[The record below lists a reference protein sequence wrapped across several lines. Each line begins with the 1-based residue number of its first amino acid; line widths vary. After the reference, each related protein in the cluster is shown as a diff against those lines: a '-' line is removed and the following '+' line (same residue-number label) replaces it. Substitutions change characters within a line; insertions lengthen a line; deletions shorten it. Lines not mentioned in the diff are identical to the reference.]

1 MSERFPQLVLILIVL
16 CSSLP
21 FIQQAFHLDDRLYLE
36 IADNI
41 LNKPFFPFDYLIVFE
56 GLVAPDT
63 ASHGHLPLVSY
74 YIAFLKVVTGSD
86 SEWVYHLAFLVFPL
100 LGAVGFY
107 DLAKGH
113 LRFPLPAACL
123 LALSPAFFVSS
134 HTLMMDVPLVAFWIF
149 CLSRFLR
156 ICEGRGARLDWVLCA
171 SSLLAAA
178 FVSMLTAGLLVLM
191 AAYLLIN
198 GGVKGGYLPAGR
210 QFWPMVGLLS
220 LPIWLWLIWH
230 LRAYFHYD
238 RLVLINT
245 FLLMSKREA
254 FSWELM
260 GTKSLS
266 FILNVGG
273 TFLFPLALW
282 YGFARRF
289 SVRIMLL
296 VFILSFVPFYAL
308 FTGWTW
314 IQIFLFA
321 LFLSSGLLVL
331 WHLLYLIVGFLAWGW
346 NELLLSGFGQLAHS
360 FGELCSPVPAGP
372 NSPQQLEIVRLRK
385 RELLFLLWFLGIAF
399 TCLIAYYIGSV
410 RYTLLALPPLLLL
423 WMRALERRIQEIYF
437 LRNLIWT
444 SVILTAVYSMLIGY
458 GDYRFA
464 ETYRRS
470 SEEITRQYAQPGR
483 TLWYSGEWG
492 FRYYFERKGAEL
504 LASDRVGPK
513 LGDVIIKPYLAT
525 PWVTLYDGPEYS
537 ELLDQH
543 TPLLEY
549 PLRILDFSSHA
560 GFYSSWFGLLPFSIT
575 SGERWEWFNVFRVI
589 KEYDGPIPEPGKYP
603 LGR

>member
-1 MSERFPQLVLILIVL
+1 MSERFPRLILILIVL
-16 CSSLP
+16 CGSLP
-21 FIQQAFHLDDRLYLE
+21 FIHQAFHLDDRIYLE

-41 LNKPFFPFDYLIVFE
+41 LNQPFFPFDYLIVFE
-56 GLVAPDT
+56 GLVAPDA
-63 ASHGHLPLVSY
+63 ASHGHLPLISY
-74 YIAFLKVVTGSD
+74 YIAFLKVLTGSD
-86 SEWVYHLAFLVFPL
+86 SEWVYHLAFLVFPM

-123 LALSPAFFVSS
+123 LAVSPAYFVSS
-134 HTLMMDVPLVAFWIF
+134 HTLMTDVPLVAFWVF
-149 CLSRFLR
+149 SLSRFLR

-171 SSLLAAA
+171 LTLLAAA
-178 FVSMLTAGLLVLM
+178 FISMLTVGLLILM
-191 AAYLLIN
+191 AAYLVIH
-198 GGVKGGYLPAGR
+198 GGVKGEPIPTGR
-210 QFWPMVGLLS
+210 QFWPMVVLLC
-220 LPIWLWLIWH
+220 LPILLWLIWH

-238 RLVLINT
+238 RIILINT

-282 YGFARRF
+282 YGFASRI
-289 SVRIMLL
+289 SVRVMLL
-296 VFILSFVPFYAL
+296 IFLLSFVPFYAL
-308 FTGWTW
+308 LTGWTW

-331 WHLLYLIVGFLAWGW
+331 WHLFCLILGFLAWGW
-346 NELLLSGFGQLAHS
+346 NALQLSGWGQLAHS
-360 FGELCSPVPAGP
+360 FGELRSPVPEEP
-372 NSPQQLEIVRLRK
+372 NSPQQSEIVRLRK
-385 RELLFLLWFLGIAF
+385 RELLFLLWFLGVGFI
-399 TCLIAYYIGSV
+399 CLVAYYIGSV

-423 WMRALERRIQEIYF
+423 WMRTLETRIQEIYF
-437 LRNLIWT
+437 LRNLIWA
-444 SVILTAVYSMLIGY
+444 SVVVTALYSMLIGY
-458 GDYRFA
+458 ADYRFA
-464 ETYRRS
+464 EAYRRS

-492 FRYYFERKGAEL
+492 FRYYFERNEAKL
-504 LASDRVGPK
+504 LTANGVGPK
-513 LGDVIIKPYLAT
+513 VGDVIIKPYLAT

-543 TPLLEY
+543 IPLMDY

-560 GFYSSWFGLLPFSIT
+560 GFYSSWFGILPFSIT

-589 KEYDGPIPEPGKYP
+589 KAYDGPIPEPQRYP